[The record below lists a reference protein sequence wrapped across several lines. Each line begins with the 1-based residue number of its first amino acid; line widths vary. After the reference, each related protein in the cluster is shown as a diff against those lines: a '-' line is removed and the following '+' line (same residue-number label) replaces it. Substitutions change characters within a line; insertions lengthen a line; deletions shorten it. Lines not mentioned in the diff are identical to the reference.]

1 MSKFILGIPMEDILN
16 LQLTGHMDSIYWALD
31 KFVKE
36 DDAWLILPTCI
47 GYLTEIKG
55 DGKLVEWEI
64 RPTEDG
70 KFVAEKGE

>member
-16 LQLTGHMDSIYWALD
+16 LQLTGHMDSIYEALD

-36 DDAWLILPTCI
+36 EDSWLILPACI
-47 GYLTEIKG
+47 GYLSEIEG
-55 DGKLVEWEI
+55 DGKLVGWEI
-64 RPTEDG
+64 RPTEGG